1 MFQYQDKDFP
11 MVDAI
16 SFAVMERLGI
26 SVAFAFDQHFT
37 QYGWTALTP
46 AQLGG

>member
-11 MVDAI
+11 LVDAI
-16 SFAVMERLGI
+16 SFSVMERLGI

-46 AQLGG
+46 ALLGG